1 MISYEAN
8 SLNTYIVEEFKVT
21 DFSTNTYFFPRSQLL
36 AASGLT
42 INLWFWF
49 VSYKSG
55 TLDLT
60 RYISSLTMCMENVG
74 GISYSN
80 TISIT
85 KGSWQNIG
93 ISDPSNNYYGF
104 PFPITAQNGLFL
116 SWDDSTSVYDPGDYI
131 NGYVVYSTYNFTY

>member
-21 DFSTNTYFFPRSQLL
+21 DFSTNIYFFPKSQLL

-74 GISYSN
+74 GISYNN
-80 TISIT
+80 TISIS

-104 PFPITAQNGLFL
+104 PFPVTAQNGLFL
-116 SWDDSTSVYDPGDYI
+116 SWDDATSVYDPGDYI